1 MKIFSK
7 VPNVTLEVLAAV
19 ALITAISGATFPA
32 LQAQAESVESNPTYV
47 SFGALSPAQE
57 REAARTYTIP
67 MTAYNSLPGQT
78 DDTPYTTAMQTPTRH
93 GVVAANFLPL
103 GTRVKI
109 PELYGDE
116 IFIVEDRMN
125 ARYNLKMDI
134 WMDDLGDARQFGLK
148 TVTIE
153 VFPGK

>member
-7 VPNVTLEVLAAV
+7 VPSVTLEVLAAF
-19 ALITAISGATFPA
+19 ALIAGISGATFPA
-32 LQAQAESVESNPTYV
+32 LQAQAESLESSGTYAN
-47 SFGALSPAQE
+47 FGVLSPAAP
-57 REAARTYTIP
+57 RAASRTYTIP
-67 MTAYNSLPGQT
+67 VTAYNSLPGQT

-134 WMDDLGDARQFGLK
+134 WMEDLSAARQFGLK

-153 VFPGK
+153 VYPGK